1 MTSVD
6 IQTDIDLIQKLRTL
20 YKLAKSERDSYTDR
34 WRRNYNLLM
43 NRPNTGN
50 RISPQALLGTRS
62 SEIFPILSNI
72 NAWMNDQR
80 TTIDI
85 SAAAD
90 PNSPF
95 SDFVQSIAQD
105 LSTVIETSWE
115 VENYDRPKKLAIWD
129 ALLYGTGYIKTV
141 WDQSLAGGLG
151 NAKFVHRSPF
161 SLFIDPNASSLYD
174 AEYVIEQSKMSI
186 DEIERRYP
194 GKSIV
199 VEAAGGASSSLGAVS
214 DKPTLGSEG
223 GVSSPKANPGNLQGA
238 QTRWGMVSNNSPD
251 SNFLMPPI
259 YVYEFWLRENYEWE
273 EEPHTDNIEPPPG
286 LTTKHVRDRWRI
298 IVLAANNILLDEY
311 AEDLWTSDSHPY
323 DEFKFE
329 DVGELYGVSLVDH
342 LANPQIALNE
352 LLQALQKNAQLTGN
366 PIWLEPSNSGLSRT
380 GVVNKPG
387 QRLTVNAQAMQGG
400 TGGPR
405 WLTPPE
411 PSKSCFDLIKFYLD
425 RMKEIAGL
433 AAIESDM
440 DKGDRKSADVTQ
452 IQQDT
457 GFVRIRNALSN
468 LENTLKSAGNKLCD
482 LIIDNYTES
491 RYVAITGPTGEKTSL
506 VLRAKHF
513 NVPTEKGAAPL
524 KYTLNVTAGSSL
536 PTSRQA
542 RAAQANYA
550 YGVGLIDR
558 IAWFTANEYPNWQ
571 AINSRIET
579 AIKNGTFQPPGA
591 RQRRSKSGGSSQ
603 SQ

>member
-1 MTSVD
+1 MPDTAVQND
-6 IQTDIDLIQKLRTL
+6 TDLIQKLRSL
-20 YKLAKSERDSYTDR
+20 IKLAQSEQASYRDR

-72 NAWMNDQR
+72 NAWMNDQH
-80 TTIDI
+80 TTIDL

-95 SDFVQSIAQD
+95 ADFVQSIAQD
-105 LSTVIETSWE
+105 LSTVIETNWE
-115 VENYDRPKKLAIWD
+115 VENYDAPKKLAIWD
-129 ALLYGTGYIKTV
+129 ALVYGTGYIKTV

-161 SLFIDPNASSLYD
+161 NLFIDPNASSIYSAD
-174 AEYVIEQSKMSI
+174 YIVEMSKMSL

-199 VEAAGGASSSLGAVS
+199 VEAAGGTSPIGDVGS
-214 DKPTLGSEG
+214 KPTLANEAGNRA
-223 GVSSPKANPGNLQGA
+223 PKANPGLLQGA
-238 QTRWGMVSNNSPD
+238 QTRWGGVSQGPTD
-251 SNFLMPPI
+251 HNFLLSPVF
-259 YVYEFWLRENYEWE
+259 VYEFWLRENYEWE
-273 EEPHTDNIEPPPG
+273 EDTRNDNVEPPPG

-298 IVLAANNILLDEY
+298 VVLAANNILLDEY
-311 AEDLWTSDSHPY
+311 AEDLCTFGSHPY

-329 DVGELYGVSLVDH
+329 DVGELYGISLVDH

-366 PIWLEPSNSGLSRT
+366 PIWLEPSNAGLSRT

-400 TGGPR
+400 QGGPR

-411 PSKSCFDLIKFYLD
+411 PAKSVFDLIKFYLE
-425 RMKEIAGL
+425 RMMAIAGL
-433 AAIESDM
+433 AAIEADM
-440 DKGDRKSADVTQ
+440 DKGQGKSADAAQ
-452 IQQDT
+452 MQQDV

-468 LENTLKSAGNKLCD
+468 LENCLKSAGNKLCD
-482 LIIDNYTES
+482 LIIDNYSES
-491 RYVAITGPTGEKTSL
+491 RYIAITGPTGEKTSL
-506 VLRAKHF
+506 ALRARHF

-550 YGVGLIDR
+550 YGVGIIDR
-558 IAWFTANEYPNWQ
+558 IAWFTANQYPNWQ
-571 AINSRIET
+571 AINQRIEKG
-579 AIKNGTFQPPGA
+579 IKDGTFMPPGA
-591 RQRRSKSGGSSQ
+591 RQRRSKSGGASQ
-603 SQ
+603 QQ